1 MALKERKKGR
11 VRNISLDATNIE
23 QDDNIKLQRLEKRLL
38 NNAELMYG
46 KTGEKISEAR
56 LEIQNIIKE
65 KRKDLLPKES
75 RSNALDYYKE
85 DEVRMDDGSESQQIP
100 VTRRKYKSQPKEDEV
115 RMDDGS
121 ESQQNNYRFSNIDN
135 NNMLPLEI
143 RKENYNLR
151 LDNINMRKER
161 YDINNRGS
169 VIDEDVDTKGSVKD
183 LHRKI
188 LNNKKKQR
196 NLISDHPAL
205 NVVNDRLDKADRMH
219 ANYCKLF
226 PGKCR

>member
-1 MALKERKKGR
+1 MKNNK
-11 VRNISLDATNIE
+11 NI
-23 QDDNIKLQRLEKRLL
+23 
-38 NNAELMYG
+38 
-46 KTGEKISEAR
+46 
-56 LEIQNIIKE
+56 
-65 KRKDLLPKES
+65 
-75 RSNALDYYKE
+75 
-85 DEVRMDDGSESQQIP
+85 
-100 VTRRKYKSQPKEDEV
+100 KYKSQPKEDEV